1 MLCIGSALEVLQAAS
16 LPFRAGRQG
25 ALVIEIN
32 PEPTALSAEADAF
45 LQGKA
50 AKILPRLVE
59 QVWGA

>member
-16 LPFRAGRQG
+16 LPFRARRQG

-32 PEPTALSAEADAF
+32 PEPTALSAEADVF

-50 AKILPRLVE
+50 AEILPRLGE